1 MHNICKAIYNKRK
14 GGNVLKTFYSSTFIK
29 KEELQE
35 EGITYPIKLEY
46 YKIINEDE
54 IMKGEKARFGIKVV
68 KTEYREKPRVEEKE
82 ITYLS
87 NDEKR
92 IEEILD
98 IFKRNEV
105 TPISVE
111 EIIYDFWKSMIFI

>member
-1 MHNICKAIYNKRK
+1 M
-14 GGNVLKTFYSSTFIK
+14 KTFYTSTFIK

-35 EGITYPIKLEY
+35 AGITYPIKLEY

-68 KTEYREKPRVEEKE
+68 KTEYRDEKTKKEEKE

-98 IFKRNEV
+98 IFKENEV

>member
-1 MHNICKAIYNKRK
+1 M
-14 GGNVLKTFYSSTFIK
+14 KTFYTSTFIK

-35 EGITYPIKLEY
+35 AGITYPIKLEY

-68 KTEYREKPRVEEKE
+68 KTEYRDEKTKIEEKE

-92 IEEILD
+92 IEEILN
-98 IFKRNEV
+98 IFKENEV

>member
-1 MHNICKAIYNKRK
+1 M
-14 GGNVLKTFYSSTFIK
+14 KTFYSSTFIK

-35 EGITYPIKLEY
+35 AGITYPIKLEY

-68 KTEYREKPRVEEKE
+68 KTEYREKETKTEEKE

-98 IFKRNEV
+98 IFKQNEV